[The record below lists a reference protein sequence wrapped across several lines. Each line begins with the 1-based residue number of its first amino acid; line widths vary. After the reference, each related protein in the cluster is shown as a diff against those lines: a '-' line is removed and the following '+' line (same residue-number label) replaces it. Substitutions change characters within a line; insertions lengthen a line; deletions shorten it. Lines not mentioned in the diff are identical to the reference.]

1 MAHIRHAEKGLISMP
16 QVGDRVIVDYR
27 AFLAE
32 DGREF
37 GSSYRDGKPLE
48 LVVGE
53 NKSVPGL
60 EKTVLGMEEGETK
73 TVELPA
79 KQAYGEYD
87 ESLIEAIPDD
97 QIPNADALPVG
108 KYIGVTMGDTPVF
121 MKVMKIEDGIVYL
134 DFNHELAGK
143 DIRLEVTLHEVKVEN
158 AIEREKHPA
167 GCACGCDRLK
177 EAIG

>member
-1 MAHIRHAEKGLISMP
+1 MP
-16 QVGDRVIVDYR
+16 QIGDKVLVDYR
-27 AFLAE
+27 AFLVE
-32 DGREF
+32 DGSEF

-48 LVVGE
+48 LVIGE
-53 NKSVPGL
+53 NKSVPGI
-60 EKTVLGMEEGETK
+60 EKTLLDMSEGETK

-87 ESLIEAIPDD
+87 ERLIEVIPYD
-97 QIPNADALPVG
+97 QMPNADELPVG
-108 KYIGVTMGDTPVF
+108 KYIGVNMNGTPVF
-121 MKVMKIEDGIVYL
+121 MKVLKIENNNVYL

-143 DIRLEVTLHEVKVEN
+143 DIKLEVTLHKVEVED

-177 EAIG
+177 EALA

>member
-1 MAHIRHAEKGLISMP
+1 MP
-16 QVGDRVIVDYR
+16 QIGDKVIVDYR
-27 AFLAE
+27 AFLVD
-32 DGREF
+32 DGSEF

-53 NKSVPGL
+53 NKSIPGL
-60 EKTVLGMEEGETK
+60 EKTILDMEEGETK
-73 TVELPA
+73 TVELSA

-87 ESLIEAIPDD
+87 ESLIEKIPYD
-97 QIPNADALPVG
+97 QMPDADALPIG
-108 KYIGVTMGDTPVF
+108 KYIGVKMGDVPVF
-121 MKVMKIEDGIVYL
+121 MKVLKIEDGNVFL
-134 DFNHELAGK
+134 DFNHELADK

-158 AIEREKHPA
+158 AIEREKHLA